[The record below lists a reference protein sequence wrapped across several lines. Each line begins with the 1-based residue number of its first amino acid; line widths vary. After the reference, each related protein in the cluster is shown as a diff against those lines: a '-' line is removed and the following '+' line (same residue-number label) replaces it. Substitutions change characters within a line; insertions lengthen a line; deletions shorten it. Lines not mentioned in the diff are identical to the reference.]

1 MSMVINN
8 NPSALSAYNIV
19 NNTSNN
25 LSKAISKLSS
35 GLRINSAADDAA
47 GLAISE
53 KMRAQIGGLDKAV
66 SNAQD
71 GISLIQT
78 AEGAL
83 GETHSML
90 QRMREL
96 SVQAA
101 NDTLTQQDRS
111 YIQVEID
118 ELREEITRI
127 GNTTQFNKKK
137 LLNGDAAAL
146 WSSNDLSTKAVING
160 GLREIDQF
168 GQKKS
173 VEGNYKIKITAD
185 PGKAEVQ
192 KTDIMKIKHPNVMAN
207 KVIDTATGVDDVSIN
222 NVPAGSYN
230 VSVTGAAPDLEGNFQ
245 VTGVYGVDTSLAY
258 SKIVGSSARGDDLRT
273 ALTATDV
280 DGYENKMIRITDG
293 ANTLAEYEVKVG
305 DTAESIQQNLMNQLN
320 GEKAQAIAGESG
332 YKLEAYWNT
341 DENNDG
347 DPAGIFTVT
356 AYRTDGNEIKTL
368 NIEGGAVEALLADQ
382 GDTVGASEDVEVH
395 STLTGDDG
403 PLILTATPENMDGN
417 ASVLFEVTDVNT
429 TAGTVTLK
437 ATADIT
443 TTNGTNKTTTQENI
457 VLSSANATEI
467 SLIGHAADT
476 ADQEEGSG
484 GFNLQLSDSMGAD
497 AAKLFQKGDKFVVNF
512 AATEASSG
520 EDGEVDQTIKI
531 DGTLNPNW
539 DEAWSG
545 SATREVLQYG
555 IETSEVAGKDV
566 HFKNFYLDE
575 RTGEAIEGDITVSF
589 NDYTFD
595 IEKNELL
602 TSPRNIAT
610 FDSTYIGQVATGDT
624 KLRDLDKM
632 WDAQGNF
639 LLDDPKTITLVQ
651 GDGKTADVTLY
662 ASDTLD
668 EVAQKLNN
676 AISDGL
682 GQGKYVDDAN
692 HFVEFV
698 GSQAD
703 QKLTGSS
710 NDSVSGTF
718 VIRSAVP
725 GAAGTITLSGNS
737 EELLNAFSLNEL
749 QTATESKYNVSVY
762 DAHTNDA
769 IATNVKIAGNKL
781 VGVVNPNVDV
791 IFDAMSG
798 VSSKWDDVRKTYV
811 YNDSVE
817 SETTLHLSD
826 NTTVLQIGANEGE
839 DMAINLGDMRSTAL
853 GLDSVNVMSRDM
865 AARSITIIDNAID
878 KVSTQRAKIGAYQN
892 RLEYTVNNLTTA
904 SENLTSAESRIRD
917 ADMAKEMMEFTKLN
931 IMLQAGNSMLSQA
944 NQLPQNVLSLIR

>member
-1 MSMVINN
+1 MVINN
-8 NPSALSAYNIV
+8 NPAANSAYNIV
-19 NNTSNN
+19 NNTSNQ
-25 LSKAISKLSS
+25 LTKAISKLSS

-53 KMRAQIGGLDKAV
+53 KMRAQIGGLDQAS

-83 GETHSML
+83 GETHSIL

-111 YIQVEID
+111 YIQTEVD

-146 WSSNDLSTKAVING
+146 WSSNDLETKAVING

-192 KTDIMKIKHPNVMAN
+192 KTDIMKIKHPNVMTN
-207 KVIDTATGVDDVSIN
+207 KVVDTATGVDDVSIN
-222 NVPAGSYN
+222 NMPAGSYT
-230 VSVTGAAPDLEGNFQ
+230 VAITGEAPEEAAAN
-245 VTGVYGVDTSLAY
+245 VTGVYGVDTSF
-258 SKIVGSSARGDDLRT
+258 SKSTLIGGSARGDDLLT
-273 ALTATDV
+273 ALTADDV

-293 ANTLAEYEVKVG
+293 SNVLAEYEVQVG
-305 DTAESIQQNLMNQLN
+305 DTAQGIQQNLMNQLN
-320 GEKAQAIAGESG
+320 GEKAQAIAGEAG

-347 DPAGIFTVT
+347 DPDGIFTVA
-356 AYRTDGNEIKTL
+356 AYRTDGVDVKTL
-368 NIEGGAVEALLADQ
+368 TIEGGAVDALQADQ
-382 GDTVGASEDVEVH
+382 GDTTEAEAH
-395 STLTGDDG
+395 SSLTGDDG
-403 PLILTATPENMDGN
+403 PLVINVNEENLDGN

-429 TAGTVTLK
+429 TAGTITLK
-437 ATADIT
+437 ATANIT
-443 TTNGTNKTTTQENI
+443 TTNGINKTTSQKDI
-457 VLSSANATEI
+457 VLNSTGTTEI
-467 SLIGHAADT
+467 TGLIGKNAET
-476 ADQEEGSG
+476 ADQEDGTG
-484 GFNLQLSDSMGAD
+484 AFNMQLSDSMGAD
-497 AAKLFQKGDKFVVNF
+497 AAKLFSKGDKFVVNF
-512 AATEASSG
+512 VSTTASSS
-520 EDGEVDQTIKI
+520 EDGEVDQTITI
-531 DGTLNPNW
+531 DGQLNPNW
-539 DEAWSG
+539 DDAWSG
-545 SATREVLQYG
+545 SATRTPLQYG

-575 RTGEAIEGDITVSF
+575 RNGEAIEGDVTVSF
-589 NDYTFD
+589 NDYNFD
-595 IEKNELL
+595 KDRNDLL
-602 TSPRNIAT
+602 GEARNVAT
-610 FDSTYIGQVATGDT
+610 FDATYIGQVATGDT
-624 KLRDLDKM
+624 KLRDIDKM

-639 LLDDPKTITLVQ
+639 LLDDPKTITIVQ

-668 EVAQKLNN
+668 EVAAKLND
-676 AISDGL
+676 AIANDL
-682 GQGKYVDDAN
+682 GQGKYVDDAR

-698 GSQAD
+698 GSTAD

-737 EELLNAFSLNEL
+737 EELLNAFSLNTL
-749 QTATESKYNVSVY
+749 QDATESKYDVSVY

-769 IATNVKIAGNKL
+769 IATNVKITGNKL
-781 VGVVNPNVDV
+781 IGVVNDNVDV

-798 VSSKWDDVRKTYV
+798 VRANWDDVKKSYTYA
-811 YNDSVE
+811 DSE
-817 SETTLHLSD
+817 ETETTLHLSD
-826 NTTVLQIGANEGE
+826 NTTVLQVGANEGE
-839 DMAINLGDMRSTAL
+839 DMALHIGDMRATAL
-853 GLDSVNVMSRDM
+853 GLDSVNVMDRDM

-892 RLEYTVNNLTTA
+892 RLEYTVSNLTTA
-904 SENLTSAESRIRD
+904 SENLTAAESRIRD
-917 ADMAKEMMEFTKLN
+917 ADMAKEMMNFTKLN

-944 NQLPQNVLSLIR
+944 NQQPQQVLSLIR